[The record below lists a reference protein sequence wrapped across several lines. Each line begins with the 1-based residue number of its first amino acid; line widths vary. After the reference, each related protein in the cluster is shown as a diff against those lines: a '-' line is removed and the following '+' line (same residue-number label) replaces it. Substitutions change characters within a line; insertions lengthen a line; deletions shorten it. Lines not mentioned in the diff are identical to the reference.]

1 MKRQNTITV
10 ENTTIEGSITP
21 VVNVEI
27 LATNE
32 VHLKAGTE
40 INAGSNLN
48 VHIGIAQVFNDC
60 VSDSVPLSHNRIAK
74 TEEPKKQKP
83 LKTNLT
89 NVAQK
94 KTEVSYLEPQILSV
108 NVLPNPAT
116 EKITVNTYYDN
127 SKTEISRIVIVNTL
141 GQTVYD
147 NVINSSN
154 AQINVSNLINGVYIV
169 KCTDNNNNTSFYNFI
184 KQ

>member
-60 VSDSVPLSHNRIAK
+60 VSDTTVLNHRVAK
-74 TEEPKKQKP
+74 PEEKENKKS
-83 LKTNLT
+83 LKTNLA

-94 KTEVSYLEPQILSV
+94 KTEVSSM
-108 NVLPNPAT
+108 
-116 EKITVNTYYDN
+116 
-127 SKTEISRIVIVNTL
+127 ISSLTISWSFSFGT
-141 GQTVYD
+141 
-147 NVINSSN
+147 SSP
-154 AQINVSNLINGVYIV
+154 
-169 KCTDNNNNTSFYNFI
+169 
-184 KQ
+184 